1 MTTQEYY
8 DTRMKMS
15 KKELLEK
22 LLENLY
28 EASSISDQ
36 LKYRFESEF
45 QDLIEYF
52 EQEAAE

>member
-36 LKYRFESEF
+36 LEYRFESEF

-52 EQEAAE
+52 EQEAA